1 MNFSE
6 AFKLSSLLCKFSPDG
21 KYLVSGR
28 GVGWGSSGVHTCGP
42 RAGDSAADPDV
53 GPGQGVRAGASL
65 PAPSPSEADAQK
77 HHCCLDV
84 YRQIRNSV
92 DCKLFTVSPTRQI
105 NDLNHQHPV
114 PTTKRALHTA
124 GI

>member
-65 PAPSPSEADAQK
+65 PAPVRRRQTHKNIIVALTYTGKYVILLTVNFSPS
-77 HHCCLDV
+77 L
-84 YRQIRNSV
+84 
-92 DCKLFTVSPTRQI
+92 
-105 NDLNHQHPV
+105 
-114 PTTKRALHTA
+114 LHA
-124 GI
+124 K